1 MEEIE
6 RIIIPTLSR
15 AKISRNLSYPIGAK
29 DISRAVAS
37 AVQLPELKLAFYP
50 PDVRLR
56 GAHYEF
62 LRVEYLNNSRPV
74 QEWPISDLFGRPP
87 EWRWGIVVHPV
98 PRVLRHR
105 INQYIVEAALA
116 QIAHWLE
123 ERTELAQQG
132 NDVLAFF
139 YDETTE
145 EFLPR
150 QLTRLEPLRH
160 RQPPRKATTP
170 RNS

>member
-6 RIIIPTLSR
+6 RIVIPTLSR
-15 AKISRNLSYPIGAK
+15 AKISRNLSYPIGAE

-37 AVQLPELKLAFYP
+37 TVQLPELKLVFYP

-62 LRVEYLNNSRPV
+62 LRVEYLNNSRPA
-74 QEWPISDLFGRPP
+74 QEWPISELYRRPP
-87 EWRWGIVVHPV
+87 EWRWGIVVQPV

-105 INQYIVEAALA
+105 IKRYILDTALV
-116 QIAHWLE
+116 QITSWLDD
-123 ERTELAQQG
+123 RRELAQQG
-132 NDVLAFF
+132 NDILAFF

-145 EFLPR
+145 EFSPR
-150 QLTRLEPLRH
+150 QLTRLEPLRY
-160 RQPPRKATTP
+160 RGR
-170 RNS
+170 

>member
-6 RIIIPTLSR
+6 RVIIPTLSR
-15 AKISRNLSYPIGAK
+15 ANISRNLSYPIGAE

-62 LRVEYLNNSRPV
+62 LRVEYLNNSRPA
-74 QEWPISDLFGRPP
+74 QEWPICNLFGRPP
-87 EWRWGIVVHPV
+87 EWRWVIVVHPV

-105 INQYIVEAALA
+105 IKRYILDTALV
-116 QIAHWLE
+116 QITSWLN
-123 ERTELAQQG
+123 ERRELAQQG
-132 NDVLAFF
+132 NDILTFF

-145 EFLPR
+145 EFVPR
-150 QLTRLEPLRH
+150 QLTRLEPVRH
-160 RQPPRKATTP
+160 RGK
-170 RNS
+170 